1 MSSAFI
7 ILNILTWNKQENG
20 LIKTPLVTFLWATL
34 SVVAHLNI
42 LLSML
47 KVSIPNK
54 CPLSNKRPLSIP
66 PSSYQKKFALGALYW
81 SFTVVSFHSGSK
93 MPPSQVF
100 LQIGIM
106 VQHLSETLLTIIII
120 FSNLFKHERYGKKFM
135 FVCKSNGV
143 IKHSILMIETVQ
155 IVNVNN
161 VTLSWES
168 SGRQFTICTCDIYWS
183 FKACPVI
190 LFPK

>member
-66 PSSYQKKFALGALYW
+66 PSSYQKKFALGALY
-81 SFTVVSFHSGSK
+81 
-93 MPPSQVF
+93 
-100 LQIGIM
+100 
-106 VQHLSETLLTIIII
+106 
-120 FSNLFKHERYGKKFM
+120 
-135 FVCKSNGV
+135 
-143 IKHSILMIETVQ
+143 
-155 IVNVNN
+155 
-161 VTLSWES
+161 
-168 SGRQFTICTCDIYWS
+168 
-183 FKACPVI
+183 
-190 LFPK
+190 